1 MNCTETFFM
10 DGGGH
15 MEWKG
20 IPQSMNTWN
29 KRVTMLSSTRS
40 NRLNCMVVINLSNSI
55 VMGSWNRPTD

>member
-1 MNCTETFFM
+1 M
-10 DGGGH
+10 DCGGH

-29 KRVTMLSSTRS
+29 KRVTMLSSSRS

-55 VMGSWNRPTD
+55 VMTDEYLESTD